1 MADAAPADAAA
12 RPDVADDPG
21 RRGALSV
28 SDRVVQKVAL
38 TAAARVPG
46 VASTS
51 SGLLGRDLPAATA
64 RTRGTR
70 AQVDVDVAL
79 AWPASAATTARR
91 VREAVGDA
99 VARFAGVRTDRVDVR
114 VVAVTDPARVVTER
128 VR

>member
-1 MADAAPADAAA
+1 MLGS
-12 RPDVADDPG
+12 G
-21 RRGALSV
+21 RWYISESQEV
-28 SDRVVQKVAL
+28 
-38 TAAARVPG
+38 T
-46 VASTS
+46 
-51 SGLLGRDLPAATA
+51 
-64 RTRGTR
+64 GTR